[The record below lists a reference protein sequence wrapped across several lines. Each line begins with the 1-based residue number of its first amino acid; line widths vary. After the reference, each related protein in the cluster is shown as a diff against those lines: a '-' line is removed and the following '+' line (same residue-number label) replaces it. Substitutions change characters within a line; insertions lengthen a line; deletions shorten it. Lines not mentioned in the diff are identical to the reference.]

1 MTNPSRRLQSTGLT
15 RRSLLACAPAVLLAG
30 HGLVRP
36 AQAQDAAAVLR
47 AARAP
52 SSLAGTAAEGVT
64 LDAFGGQIPGPLL
77 RAVKGSA
84 FNVNIIN
91 DLSEIIDIRFPGL
104 RGVPGGTVA
113 AGTQSRMNLRPPDSG
128 TFWYRTWPRRAG
140 APASGL
146 YGFLVVDDPQRPD
159 ADDEIALALDAWTL
173 APGRALVR
181 VNGQA
186 SLTRPVRAGDRLY
199 LRLLNAAPDR
209 AMALRLDAPTIW
221 VMALDG
227 QPAEPFIAREG
238 RLALAPGNRADLFVD
253 APEPGGTLTLSL
265 DDGAQGIALAKLV
278 AGPAAAQ
285 RPRSDPPRP
294 LPANALP
301 ARIDFRHAVRPEIQL
316 GNAPGA
322 PPSFAV
328 RRGRPVVLTLVN
340 PAEIACAVHV
350 AGHAFRL
357 LDRLDDGWKPF
368 WLDTVM
374 VLPGRTERVAFVA
387 DMAGRWPIEVTPLG
401 GGRPET
407 FSFDVA

>member
-1 MTNPSRRLQSTGLT
+1 MTNPLRRLRRTDLT
-15 RRSLLACAPAVLLAG
+15 RRSLLSCAPAVLLAARG
-30 HGLVRP
+30 SVRT
-36 AQAQDAAAVLR
+36 AQAQEGAAVLR
-47 AARAP
+47 AARGP
-52 SSLAGTAAEGVT
+52 SSLAGADAVV

-77 RAVKGSA
+77 RAAKGIA

-91 DLSEIIDIRFPGL
+91 DLIDSIEIRWPGL
-104 RGVPGGTVA
+104 RGVPGDMA
-113 AGTQSRMNLRPPDSG
+113 APGTQSRMTLRPPDSG

-140 APASGL
+140 APAAGL
-146 YGFLVVDDPQRPD
+146 YGFLLVDDPQRPD
-159 ADDEIALALDAWTL
+159 ADDEIPLALDAWTL
-173 APGRALVR
+173 APGRSLVR
-181 VNGQA
+181 INGQA

-199 LRLLNAAPDR
+199 LRLLNAASDR
-209 AMALRLDAPTIW
+209 AMVVRLDAPTIW

-227 QPAEPFIAREG
+227 QAAEPFIAREG

-253 APEPGGTLTLSL
+253 APEPGGSITLSL

-278 AGPAAAQ
+278 AGPGPAS
-285 RPRSDPPRP
+285 RRRTDPPRP

-316 GNAPGA
+316 GNVPGA
-322 PPSFAV
+322 APSFTV
-328 RRGRPVVLTLVN
+328 RRGRPVILTLTN
-340 PAEIACAVHV
+340 PAEPACAVHV

-374 VLPGRTERVAFVA
+374 VMPGRTERVAFVA

-401 GGRPET
+401 GGRPEAW
-407 FSFDVA
+407 SFEVS